1 MSFHDHERLTDSVLR
16 GLDDAALEALRRST
30 LREGDDERYELILRR
45 LVVRGVPAIE
55 LVCREEGQRRG
66 LHRTQIGL
74 AIEDACARLLLR
86 LHRPDKLPSVSA
98 MAAELA
104 RDCIAAQ
111 QPPSPTAAPLVDE
124 QPRLRLVRRDG
135 KPFSPN
141 DWRTS

>member
-1 MSFHDHERLTDSVLR
+1 MNLHDLERLTDAVLR
-16 GLDDAALEALRRST
+16 GLDDAALEVLRRST
-30 LREGDDERYELILRR
+30 LREGDERYELILRR

-55 LVCREEGQRRG
+55 LVCREEGERRG
-66 LHRTQIGL
+66 LSRMQIGL

-98 MAAELA
+98 TAAELA

-111 QPPSPTAAPLVDE
+111 QPPPEPPPLVDE
-124 QPRLRLVRRDG
+124 QPRLRLVRGDR
-135 KPFSPN
+135 KLFAPN

>member
-1 MSFHDHERLTDSVLR
+1 MTFDDPDRLTDAVLR
-16 GLDDAALEALRRST
+16 GLDDAHLEVLRRSA
-30 LREGDDERYELILRR
+30 LRQGDEDYELILRR

-55 LVCREEGQRRG
+55 LVCREEGEQRG
-66 LHRTQIGL
+66 LSSTQIGL

-86 LHRPDKLPSVSA
+86 LHRPDELPSVSA

-104 RDCIAAQ
+104 RECIAAQ
-111 QPPSPTAAPLVDE
+111 QPGPPAPPLVDE
-124 QPRLRLVRRDG
+124 QPRLRLVRRDR

>member
-1 MSFHDHERLTDSVLR
+1 MSSRDHKLLTDSVLR
-16 GLDDAALEALRRST
+16 GLDDAALEILRRST
-30 LREGDDERYELILRR
+30 LRESDDERYELILRR
-45 LVVRGVPAIE
+45 LIVRGVPAIE

-66 LHRTQIGL
+66 LHRAQIGL

-86 LHRPDKLPSVSA
+86 LHRLDELPSVSA

-104 RDCIAAQ
+104 RDCVAAQ
-111 QPPSPTAAPLVDE
+111 QPLSTTSMPLVDE

-135 KPFSPN
+135 NPFSPN